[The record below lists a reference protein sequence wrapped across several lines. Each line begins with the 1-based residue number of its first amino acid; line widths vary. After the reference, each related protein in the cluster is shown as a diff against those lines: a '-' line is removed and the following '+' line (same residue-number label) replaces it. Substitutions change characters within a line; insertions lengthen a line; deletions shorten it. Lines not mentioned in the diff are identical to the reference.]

1 MIARRRAIASAVLLA
16 ALPLAGRAANAP
28 AAPAIPGG
36 VADASGALGYFAAA
50 DGGITAVDLAGGQ
63 RRWSTRLGRWPLA
76 AGAGW
81 LAVAA
86 PDGAQRNTL
95 RVRFLR
101 PADGKL
107 IVEAPVRFP
116 DRIVVSDQGDSID
129 GEVVIA
135 SHDASLTLSSDADAG
150 RLRVNWVAQSW
161 IPSGFR
167 PSPVQKVSGVVLVDP
182 ARGSVEQRPAA
193 EPLPAPSLLPADFK
207 PARGVLY
214 WSWTRWGAA
223 WSDRPKAFS
232 IGPGVVGFLSYESRP
247 VRRLLLNRWRNAA
260 ALPPV
265 EIASGGEYAPLVSAD
280 GRMLVLTSGAAER
293 PALTLYDLTR
303 AGTTPLPVPARL
315 PALGMRFRPPF
326 SVIGPR
332 LYFVAEDDGTMT
344 GPNYGTVFPRRVVA
358 LDTAS
363 GHVSWMHPLP
373 ARILPAPTPG
383 AH

>member
-1 MIARRRAIASAVLLA
+1 LIARGRAIAAAISLA
-16 ALPLAGRAANAP
+16 ALPLAVRAADAP
-28 AAPAIPGG
+28 AAPVLPGG
-36 VADASGALGYFAAA
+36 VADASGALGYLAAG
-50 DGGITAVDLAGGQ
+50 DGTVTAVDLAGGQ
-63 RRWSTRLGRWPLA
+63 GRWSTRLGRWPLA
-76 AGAGW
+76 AGPGW

-107 IVEAPVRFP
+107 LGEAPVRFP

-129 GEVVIA
+129 GEVVFA
-135 SHDASLTLSSDADAG
+135 GHNASLTLSSDADAG
-150 RLRVNWVAQSW
+150 RLRISWVAQSW

-182 ARGSVEQRPAA
+182 ARGSVEQRPGT
-193 EPLPAPSLLPADFK
+193 EPPPAPSLLPTDFK
-207 PARGVLY
+207 PARDVLY
-214 WSWTRWGAA
+214 WSWTRWSAG
-223 WSDRPKAFS
+223 WSDKPRAFA
-232 IGPGVVGFLSYESRP
+232 IGPGVVAFFSYESRP
-247 VRRLLLNRWRNAA
+247 VRRLLLNRRRNGAP
-260 ALPPV
+260 LPPV

-280 GRMLVLTSGAAER
+280 GRVLVLTSGTAER
-293 PALTLYDLTR
+293 PVLTLYDLTR
-303 AGTTPLPVPARL
+303 AGGTPPPVPARL

-326 SVIGPR
+326 SVIGAR

-344 GPNYGTVFPRRVVA
+344 GPNYGTVFPRRLVA

-363 GHVSWMHPLP
+363 GHVSWMHPLA

-383 AH
+383 AR